1 MVYKL
6 VLLFCAVSLGYS
18 AEYKNTICPPR
29 QDYRYWYFAAEL
41 TIGVNYDINSTI
53 MGECHMSESYID
65 RNANIVLTGY
75 GLEINMTIMDTDQR
89 FVAAAEGVGK
99 DNKLSVLLFTTQ
111 RLDKVHHNISV
122 IITCMEMN
130 CGTTKHEI
138 ELPESIHKSSSCDIT
153 INGSC
158 VTCVNLETDPTKI
171 NPHYLHPNDK
181 YLYHNSEYGMHGSY
195 GVTFIDELNQC
206 FLDIKEVSYDI
217 CYRE

>member
-1 MVYKL
+1 
-6 VLLFCAVSLGYS
+6 
-18 AEYKNTICPPR
+18 
-29 QDYRYWYFAAEL
+29 
-41 TIGVNYDINSTI
+41 
-53 MGECHMSESYID
+53 MSESYID

-99 DNKLSVLLFTTQ
+99 DNKLSVMLFTTQ

-130 CGTTKHEI
+130 CGTTKYNSD
-138 ELPESIHKSSSCDIT
+138 LPESIHHKSSCDIT

-171 NPHYLHPNDK
+171 NPHYLHPKDK
-181 YLYHNSEYGMHGSY
+181 YLYHNSKYGMRGSY

-206 FLDIKEVSYDI
+206 LLDIKELSYDI